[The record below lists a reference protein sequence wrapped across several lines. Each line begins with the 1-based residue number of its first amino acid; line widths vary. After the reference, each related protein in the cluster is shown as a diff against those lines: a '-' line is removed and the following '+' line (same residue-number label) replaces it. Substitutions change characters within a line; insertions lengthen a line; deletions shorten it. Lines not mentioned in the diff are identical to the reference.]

1 MRAADVLRELGRPI
15 AYYPFL
21 SRYVGGVNASV
32 LFCQIF
38 YWQDKATSALGV
50 HKTVEELEAETGLTY
65 EEQRAART
73 KLRAS
78 GVLIETAK
86 RIEHRTY
93 FRIDEDALE
102 RLLSGGPPARTPK
115 KRGPPKSEKSSSPN
129 GKSPFREMGKDQFAG
144 VEKPTPPD
152 GESHA
157 RGMADP
163 HSVNGTET
171 TAEITSETTAAAASA
186 RPPVDNSAAAAAELQ
201 NGEEPGDEAGD
212 VAPPDA
218 EATLLAWLA
227 DLPRCAI
234 DPTDDRVHVL
244 TWVGKGVTQPQLAEA
259 YRRAVKRRESAD
271 DTRAIGAKFLA
282 RFIDEVLAATSVDVA
297 PPASTSGQW
306 WESDS
311 GISAQGKSKRV
322 ERRPNETTPD
332 YLIRVAQASGRGPW
346 IEHVL
351 KRWQGTARYQS
362 VIEFFG
368 DQLLPVDFYAS

>member
-21 SRYVGGVNASV
+21 SRYLGGVNASV

-50 HKTVEELEAETGLTY
+50 HKTVDELEAETGLTY

-102 RLLSGGPPARTPK
+102 RLLSGGPPARAPK
-115 KRGPPKSEKSSSPN
+115 KRGLPRSEKSSSPN
-129 GKSPFREMGKDQFAG
+129 GKSPSREMGKDQFAG
-144 VEKPTPPD
+144 VEKTMPPD

-171 TAEITSETTAAAASA
+171 TAEITSETTAAATRAML
-186 RPPVDNSAAAAAELQ
+186 PVDNSAAAAANLQ
-201 NGEEPGDEAGD
+201 NGEEPNDAAD
-212 VAPPDA
+212 DIAPPDA
-218 EATLLAWLA
+218 EAQLLAWLSALSNVAVDPLA
-227 DLPRCAI
+227 DRLL
-234 DPTDDRVHVL
+234 VL
-244 TWVGKGVTQPQLAEA
+244 TWVGKGVTQAQLAA
-259 YRRAVKRRESAD
+259 AHRRALKRREAKSD
-271 DTRAIGAKFLA
+271 ERAIGAKFLDC
-282 RFIDEVLAATSVDVA
+282 FVSEVLAEGKPQAEQS
-297 PPASTSGQW
+297 ASTAGPW

-311 GISAQGKSKRV
+311 GITAQGKSKRV
-322 ERRPNETTPD
+322 ERRPSETTPD

-362 VIEFFG
+362 IVEFFG